1 MGNPLK
7 SEAAAFRWLIS
18 VVVSAAAVV
27 LVAELVSSTAG
38 FLVGLVVLAIYTVFI
53 IRGLAHMLGTP
64 DEDEG
69 RGED

>member
-18 VVVSAAAVV
+18 VVVSAAVVV

-38 FLVGLVVLAIYTVFI
+38 FLVGLVILAVYAVLIV
-53 IRGLAHMLGTP
+53 RGLVHMLGTP
-64 DEDEG
+64 DEE
-69 RGED
+69 EDA